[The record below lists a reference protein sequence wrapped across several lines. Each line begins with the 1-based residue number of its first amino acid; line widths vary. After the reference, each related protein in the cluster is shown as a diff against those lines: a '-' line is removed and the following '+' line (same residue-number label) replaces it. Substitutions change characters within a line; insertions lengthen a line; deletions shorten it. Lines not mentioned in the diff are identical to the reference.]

1 MSSVALILNI
11 FFACFITSIFL
22 YRCGN
27 YRRQHPITTGAVF
40 IAWSFSVLIVFLLPL
55 DISLVNIIFIQYSSF
70 KIRIPLNFV
79 RLRTKNVDP
88 MEQLVKIPNK
98 NPLNRVQNLGHMSI
112 RNRMKFCGELSIGHP
127 NFSLGNSNWVFFSSI
142 TSLSRNV
149 SLFRIVLPFMQ
160 SICQTGLKDLPFAS
174 LNRLNN

>member
-11 FFACFITSIFL
+11 FFGCFITSIFL

-55 DISLVNIIFIQYSSF
+55 DISLVRNKQTIFQYFLQSIYF
-70 KIRIPLNFV
+70 LVIRLP
-79 RLRTKNVDP
+79 TKNVDL
-88 MEQLVKIPNK
+88 MEQSVKIPNK
-98 NPLNRVQNLGHMSI
+98 TPLNHVQSLGLMSI
-112 RNRMKFCGELSIGHP
+112 RDHTKSCGELSIGHH
-127 NFSLGNSNWVFFSSI
+127 NFSLGSSTFLSI
-142 TSLSRNV
+142 TSSSTIV

-160 SICQTGLKDLPFAS
+160 SICQTGDEDS
-174 LNRLNN
+174 LCR